1 MLKARSGD
9 RFVFGLSA
17 RNIELLMN
25 GHPIDVDLKELG
37 CSSGHVLIFYG
48 KTEAD
53 MKNALE
59 EAGVLPPEQ
68 PS

>member
-1 MLKARSGD
+1 MLKARAGD

-25 GHPIDVDLKELG
+25 GQPIDVDLRELG

-53 MKNALE
+53 MKDALE
-59 EAGVLPPEQ
+59 EAGIELPEV